1 MDKSKNLFLNKK
13 RKIEESINPNYLN
26 INKKIMNTEKDIIIL
41 NEHSHWINKILI
53 LKKQQKHNL
62 ISSSTDGLII
72 LYDEYPKYNPV
83 LKMKLFGDSGVVN
96 LTELNDGTIIA
107 CSFASIKQLN
117 ILYDRNNNIF
127 NYKVIN
133 YFVICSTYVFKC
145 LELINEDLLCIT
157 QQNNIIFLRKYKEN
171 SISTNEKYHYKDKEI
186 IELLKNELCI
196 NILQLTNYLFISCN
210 IANSKY
216 DLTEEIISKKNI
228 NCIKFYDQNFN
239 FIRKIQNIYPTKSQN
254 SLVKINEKYVIVG
267 VEICSNEINW
277 NNQKGVALINY
288 QYLELLSFYETD
300 NQISSI
306 ALYNNVLYFGDD
318 KGILRKYELDGQEI
332 FLKKIKQ
339 LHQYNISS
347 IEYDFIYD
355 KNLKKNIFILLSG
368 SNDQTIKI
376 LSDLN

>member
-1 MDKSKNLFLNKK
+1 M
-13 RKIEESINPNYLN
+13 KIYSVL
-26 INKKIMNTEKDIIIL
+26 
-41 NEHSHWINKILI
+41 HNKI
-53 LKKQQKHNL
+53 
-62 ISSSTDGLII
+62 T
-72 LYDEYPKYNPV
+72 
-83 LKMKLFGDSGVVN
+83 
-96 LTELNDGTIIA
+96 
-107 CSFASIKQLN
+107 
-117 ILYDRNNNIF
+117 
-127 NYKVIN
+127 NYKIK
-133 YFVICSTYVFKC
+133 I
-145 LELINEDLLCIT
+145 
-157 QQNNIIFLRKYKEN
+157 NIIFLRKYKEN

-196 NILQLTNYLFISCN
+196 NILQLTNFLFISCN